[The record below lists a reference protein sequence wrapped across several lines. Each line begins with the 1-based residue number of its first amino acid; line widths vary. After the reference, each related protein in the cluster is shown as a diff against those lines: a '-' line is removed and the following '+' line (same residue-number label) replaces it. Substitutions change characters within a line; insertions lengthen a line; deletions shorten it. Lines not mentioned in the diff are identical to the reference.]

1 MEYSIYIKGNPD
13 RIVKVTE
20 DIYNRYT
27 EDKEQFIFDGEKF
40 IDNPDY
46 PQILEEREKA
56 RVHELKMTPLDFL
69 KAIEAYGVTYD
80 MVKQIMDANPI
91 VERELRFCQNVY
103 RKHPMIE
110 QFATQFGI
118 TSEQLDDI
126 FKAANG
132 EEV

>member
-1 MEYSIYIKGNPD
+1 MEEY
-13 RIVKVTE
+13 KVVIEGKVITIPE
-20 DIYNRYT
+20 DIYIAWN
-27 EDKEQFIFDGEKF
+27 EDKDRYIFNGETLV
-40 IDNPDY
+40 DNPDY
-46 PQILEEREKA
+46 PQIVEERERA
-56 RVHELKMTPLDFL
+56 RIHELKMTPLDFL

-80 MVKQIMDANPI
+80 MVKQIMDANPV

-118 TSEQLDDI
+118 TSEQLDNI